1 MPSSPNSLK
10 SKTLSLVSTTILI
23 EGSEIKERL
32 QVLSV
37 TIEQDLNRIPFAKIK
52 MLDGGSADGEKFTAS
67 ESSSYEPGKEVTI
80 KAGYENKTET
90 IFKGIITK
98 HSLKI
103 DRKGRSL
110 LIIECRHKAVKMT
123 IGRKQ
128 EVFVKLKD
136 SEIISKIIQE
146 YGLTKDVEAST
157 HPHEQLVQHYASD
170 WDFVMTR
177 ADINGWVVYPDLE
190 KIIIKTPNFSASPK
204 YDVTYGLT
212 LYEIDIEVDARNQ
225 FKKATAIGWDAAA
238 QKITKANG
246 NANSATLGGNFTSSK
261 LANVIGLKDFLIH
274 TPADIPSKMLDTWAT
289 AKLTKS
295 KMAMIQG
302 TAVFK
307 GVSGLI
313 PGDILELK
321 GLSKRFNGKV
331 FISGIRHII
340 EEGDW
345 MIEARIGLSEEWYAE
360 TTPNIDSSVNSAYS
374 PSVQGLSIGVVKK
387 IHEDK
392 QGNYRIQIVMP
403 TLEKDSNPIWARL
416 STIYANNGAGVFFY
430 PEIGDEVVV
439 GFLNNDPQNP
449 IVVGNLFS
457 KKNKSPLEPNEKN
470 NEKAIITKSQLKIHF
485 EDEKKI
491 LSLETPAGNKMKFD
505 DDEKSIVIE
514 DQHGNKIQMNDAG
527 ITIESSK
534 DIIFK
539 AKGKMTVEAK
549 QDIELKSEGGNL
561 KGEAMEVALKGKTK
575 FAAEGAMAELKGS
588 GQTTIKGGMVMI
600 N

>member
-1 MPSSPNSLK
+1 MPSTPNSLK
-10 SKTLSLVSTTILI
+10 SKTLSLVSTTLLI
-23 EGSEIKERL
+23 EGSEIKENL
-32 QVLSV
+32 QVLSITV
-37 TIEQDLNRIPFAKIK
+37 EQDLNRIPFAKIK

-67 ESSSYEPGKEVTI
+67 ESSSYEPGKEITI

-90 IFKGIITK
+90 IFKGIIIK
-98 HSLKI
+98 HALKI

-110 LIIECRHKAVKMT
+110 LIIECKHEAIKMT

-128 EVFVKLKD
+128 EIFVKQKD
-136 SEIISKIIQE
+136 NEIISKIIQQ
-146 YGLTKDVEAST
+146 YGLTKEIEVSA
-157 HPHEQLVQHYASD
+157 HLHEQLVQHYASD
-170 WDFVMTR
+170 WDFVLMR

-190 KIIIKTPNFSASPK
+190 KILIKAPDFSESPK
-204 YDVTYGLT
+204 YEVTYGLS

-225 FKKATAIGWDAAA
+225 FKKATAIGWNSSE

-246 NANSATLGGNFTSSK
+246 NANNAQLGGNFTAAK

-274 TPADIPSKMLDTWAT
+274 TSADIPNKMLDTWAS

-295 KMAMIQG
+295 KMAMVQG
-302 TAVFK
+302 TVVFK
-307 GVSGLI
+307 GVSGLT
-313 PGDILELK
+313 PGHILELK

-345 MIEARIGLSEEWYAE
+345 KIEARIGLSEDWYAE
-360 TTPNIDSSVNSAYS
+360 ITPSIDASVNSAYS

-387 IHEDK
+387 IHEDN
-392 QGNYRIQIVMP
+392 QGNYRVQIALP

-416 STIYANNGAGVFFY
+416 STNYATNGAGVFFY

-439 GFLNNDPQNP
+439 GFPNNDPQNP
-449 IVVGNLFS
+449 IVVGGLFS
-457 KKNKSPLEPNEKN
+457 KKNKSPLEPNQKN

-514 DQHGNKIQMNDAG
+514 DQHGNKIQMNDEG
-527 ITIESSK
+527 ITLESSK
-534 DIIFK
+534 DIILK
-539 AKGKMTVEAK
+539 ATGKVTIEAK
-549 QDIELKSEGGNL
+549 QDIELKSDGGNL
-561 KGEAMEVALKGKTK
+561 KGEAMEVALKGQTK

-588 GQTTIKGGMVMI
+588 GQTTIKGGIVMI